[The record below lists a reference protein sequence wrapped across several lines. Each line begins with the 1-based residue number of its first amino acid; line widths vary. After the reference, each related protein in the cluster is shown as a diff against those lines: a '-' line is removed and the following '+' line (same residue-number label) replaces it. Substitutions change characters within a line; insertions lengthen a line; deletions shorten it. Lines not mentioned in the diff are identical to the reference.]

1 MLWQRA
7 LTAIIGIPLGLLIV
21 YLGGWWLASAV
32 ALLALLGLAELY
44 RLTAARSLKAYVW
57 LGYPLALLSVA
68 LPALRPANS
77 TSWQIELPVLCLGLL
92 ALLVWAVILFPGES
106 GGRLLA
112 TIVGVGYVAHLL
124 SYLLRLRALAAPP
137 LHLGRSGVL
146 LDFGALS
153 LAGVLVISWGMD
165 TAAYAIGKTIG
176 RHKLCPNLSP
186 GKTIEGALAAL
197 LAATLLGMGLFACLP
212 GSAGVSPAFL
222 AQGALFGA
230 ILGIAGQLGDLFES
244 LLKRRAGVKDSGALL
259 PGHGGVLDRFDSLL
273 FNAPAA
279 FFYLRITLG
288 L

>member
-21 YLGGWWLASAV
+21 YLGGWWLAVAV

-44 RLTAARSLKAYVW
+44 RLTAARSLEAYVW

-92 ALLVWAVILFPGES
+92 ALLVWAVILLPRES

-124 SYLLRLRALAAPP
+124 SYLLRLRNLAAPP

-153 LAGVLVISWGMD
+153 LAGVLVICWGMD

-197 LAATLLGMGLFACLP
+197 LAATLLSVGLLKLMGL
-212 GSAGVSPAFL
+212 PAMYGL
-222 AQGALFGA
+222 WLGL